1 MFPYTSEELLNELD
15 ERFPEKSP
23 TLDETYETL
32 IWRGGQRSVIQ
43 FLRQQFED
51 QSKRQLTGE

>member
-23 TLDETYETL
+23 TLNETYETL
-32 IWRGGQRSVIQ
+32 MWRGGQRSVIQ
-43 FLRQQFED
+43 FLRQQYED
-51 QSKRQLTGE
+51 QSQRQLTGE

>member
-15 ERFPEKSP
+15 KRFPEKSP

-32 IWRGGQRSVIQ
+32 MWRGGQRSVIQ

-51 QSKRQLTGE
+51 QSKR

>member
-32 IWRGGQRSVIQ
+32 MWRGGQRSVIQ
-43 FLRQQFED
+43 FLRQQYED
-51 QSKRQLTGE
+51 QSQRQLTGE

>member
-15 ERFPEKSP
+15 ERFPEQSP

-32 IWRGGQRSVIQ
+32 MWRGGQRSVIQ

>member
-15 ERFPEKSP
+15 KRFPEKSP

-32 IWRGGQRSVIQ
+32 MWRGGQRSVIQ
-43 FLRQQFED
+43 FLRQQYED
-51 QSKRQLTGE
+51 QSQRQLTGE

>member
-15 ERFPEKSP
+15 KRFPEKSP

-32 IWRGGQRSVIQ
+32 MWRGGQRSVIQ
-43 FLRQQFED
+43 SLRQQFED

>member
-23 TLDETYETL
+23 ALDETYETL
-32 IWRGGQRSVIQ
+32 MWRGGQRSVIQ

>member
-15 ERFPEKSP
+15 KRFPEKSP
-23 TLDETYETL
+23 TLDETHETL
-32 IWRGGQRSVIQ
+32 MWRGGQRSVIQ

-51 QSKRQLTGE
+51 QSKRNLTGE